1 MRNIK
6 LTIEYD
12 GGRYDGWQRLG
23 KDESSNTIEQKLLEV
38 IRKMT
43 NEVVTLNC
51 GSRTE
56 LGVHAYEQTA
66 NFLTKSDMRPLEMKH
81 YFNRYLPRD
90 IAVTYVEEVPER
102 FHASLNA
109 KSVTYLYR
117 IAIGDTIPVFDRKY
131 VYYCFG
137 KLNLDKMKEASNLL
151 LGTHDFKGFS
161 SVKKSKKSTMRT
173 VESIDIY
180 SDGNE
185 VQITMKANDFLHNMA
200 RIIAGVL
207 IEVGEEVQE
216 PGVVLDIFNS
226 GVRNEEIE
234 MADAKGL
241 FLQEVEYDDA
251 VFGRR

>member
-23 KDESSNTIEQKLLEV
+23 KDESSNTIEKKLLEV
-38 IRKMT
+38 ICKMT

-51 GSRTE
+51 GARTE
-56 LGVHAYEQTA
+56 VGVHAYEQTA

-90 IAVTYVEEVPER
+90 IAVTFVDEVPER

-137 KLNLDKMKEASNLL
+137 KLNLEKMQEASELL
-151 LGTHDFKGFS
+151 LGEHDFKAFS
-161 SVKKSKKSTMRT
+161 SVKKSKKSTVRT
-173 VESIDIY
+173 IESIDIY

-185 VQITMKANDFLHNMA
+185 VQITIKANDFLHNMA
-200 RIIAGVL
+200 RIIVGVL
-207 IEVGEEVQE
+207 LEVGEEVQE
-216 PGVVLDIFNS
+216 PNIVSEIFNN

-241 FLQEVEYDDA
+241 FLQEVEYDEL
-251 VFGRR
+251 VLQRR

>member
-43 NEVVTLNC
+43 NENVVLHC

-56 LGVHAYEQTA
+56 VGVHAYEQVA
-66 NFLTKSDMRPLEMKH
+66 NFQTKSGMRPLEMKH

-90 IAVTYVEEVPER
+90 IAVTYVEEVAER
-102 FHASLNA
+102 FHATLNV
-109 KSVTYLYR
+109 KNVTYVYR
-117 IAIGDTIPVFDRKY
+117 IAVGDTIPVFDRKY

-137 KLNLDKMKEASNLL
+137 KLNLDKMKEASELFI
-151 LGTHDFKGFS
+151 GTHDFKGFS
-161 SVKKSKKSTMRT
+161 SVKKSKKSTVRT
-173 VESIDIY
+173 MESIDIY

-207 IEVGEEVQE
+207 IEIGEEVQE
-216 PGVVLDIFNS
+216 PQVIKEIFES
-226 GVRNEEIE
+226 QTLNEEIE

-241 FLQEVEYDDA
+241 FLQEIEY
-251 VFGRR
+251 

>member
-6 LTIEYD
+6 ITIEYD

-23 KDESSNTIEQKLLEV
+23 KDESSNTVEQKLLEV

-43 NEVVTLNC
+43 NENPTLNC

-56 LGVHAYEQTA
+56 VGVHAYEQIA
-66 NFLTKSDMRPLEMKH
+66 NFQTKSSMRPLEMKH

-102 FHASLNA
+102 FHATLNA
-109 KSVTYLYR
+109 KSKTYLYR

-137 KLNLDKMKEASNLL
+137 KLNIDKMREAGELL
-151 LGTHDFKGFS
+151 VGTHDFKAFS
-161 SVKKSKKSTMRT
+161 TVKKSKKSTVRT
-173 VESIDIY
+173 VESVDIY

-185 VQITMKANDFLHNMA
+185 VQITIKANDFLHNMA
-200 RIIAGVL
+200 RIVAGVL
-207 IEVGEEVQE
+207 IEVGEEVRE
-216 PGVVLDIFNS
+216 PQIITEIFES

-241 FLQEVEYDDA
+241 FLQEIEY
-251 VFGRR
+251 

>member
-1 MRNIK
+1 MRNIR

-23 KDESSNTIEQKLLEV
+23 KDESSNTVEQKLLEV

-43 NEVVTLNC
+43 NENVTLNC

-56 LGVHAYEQTA
+56 VGVHAYEQVA

-81 YFNRYLPRD
+81 YFHRYLPRD
-90 IAVTYVEEVPER
+90 IAVTFVQEVGER

-137 KLNLDKMKEASNLL
+137 KLNIDKMRQAADLL
-151 LGTHDFKGFS
+151 LGEHDFKGFS
-161 SVKKSKKSTMRT
+161 SVKKTKKSTVKTM
-173 VESIDIY
+173 ESIDIY
-180 SDGNE
+180 SDGRE
-185 VQITMKANDFLHNMA
+185 VQIVMKANDFLHNMA

-216 PGVVLDIFNS
+216 PSIIEEIFES
-226 GVRNEEIE
+226 KSRKEEIE

-241 FLQEVEYDDA
+241 FLQEIEYD
-251 VFGRR
+251 

>member
-23 KDESSNTIEQKLLEV
+23 KDESTNTIEQKLLEV

-43 NEVVTLNC
+43 NENPELYC
-51 GSRTE
+51 GARTE
-56 LGVHAYEQTA
+56 VGVHAYAQIA
-66 NFLTKSDMRPLEMKH
+66 NFHTKSVMNPLEIKH

-102 FHASLNA
+102 FHATLNA
-109 KSVTYLYR
+109 KSKTYIYR
-117 IAIGDTIPVFDRKY
+117 IAVGDTIPVFDRKY

-137 KLNLDKMKEASNLL
+137 KLNLDKMKEAADKLI
-151 LGTHDFKGFS
+151 GEHDFKGFS
-161 SVKKSKKSTMRT
+161 SVKKGKKSTIRKM
-173 VESIDIY
+173 ESIEIY
-180 SDGNE
+180 GDSRE

-200 RIIAGVL
+200 RMIVGAL
-207 IEVGEEVQE
+207 IEVGEEQME
-216 PGVVLDIFNS
+216 PDAIREILDKQQFP
-226 GVRNEEIE
+226 EEVD

-241 FLQEVEYDDA
+241 FLQEVEY
-251 VFGRR
+251 